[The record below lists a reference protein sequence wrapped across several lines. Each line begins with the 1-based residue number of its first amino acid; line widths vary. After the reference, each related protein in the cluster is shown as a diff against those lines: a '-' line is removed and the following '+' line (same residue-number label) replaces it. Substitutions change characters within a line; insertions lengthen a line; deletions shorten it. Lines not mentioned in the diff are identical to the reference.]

1 MKMNARINMITLG
14 VKDMKRAI
22 QFYEK
27 GLGLPRMPFEGGA
40 VFFMLNGSWLSLYPW
55 DELAKDVTVAESGN
69 GFRGITLA
77 HVVSSKEEVR
87 EIISQAVKSGGKL
100 IKPAQDVFWGGYS
113 GYFADPD
120 GHLWEVAWNPH
131 FWPGPKDDEKA

>member
-1 MKMNARINMITLG
+1 MKPRINMITLG
-14 VKDMKRAI
+14 VADLKKSAE
-22 QFYEK
+22 FYER
-27 GLGLPRMPFEGGA
+27 GLGFPRMPFEGGA
-40 VFFMLNGSWLSLYPW
+40 AFFILNGSWLALYPW
-55 DELAKDVTVAESGN
+55 NALAEDAAVNANGT

-87 EIISQAVKSGGKL
+87 EVLSQAVQSGGTL

-131 FWPGPKDDEKA
+131 FWPGPENDNKA